1 MKAVAGYTLLVA
13 GVFAAQGLGVGG
25 FAKASDSRS
34 AAKETQV
41 GQKVAFNVADSVR
54 PPVPD
59 LPEIPFEQVQK
70 GNDTKVIVKSLGTCP
85 DQATIAKKV
94 AEAKKTVAKMAVAK
108 KTPGVMDFASPDGT
122 RMVIFDEESQK
133 ELDNAMRLLDSTMS
147 DKLKSKL
154 QKLSITVE
162 SKGNKMP
169 TTPSVPRSH
178 VDPPAVVH
186 MSGLPGA

>member
-25 FAKASDSRS
+25 FSKAPDNRSVAK
-34 AAKETQV
+34 KTQE
-41 GQKVAFNVADSVR
+41 GQKVAFNVRNVES
-54 PPVPD
+54 PSVPD
-59 LPEIPFEQVQK
+59 LPVIPFEPVQK

-85 DQATIAKKV
+85 DQAAIGKKV
-94 AEAKKTVAKMAVAK
+94 AEAKKMAANLAPAK
-108 KTPGVMDFASPDGT
+108 KTASAFNVPGPDGN

-133 ELDNAMRLLDSTMS
+133 ELENAMRLLDSMKA
-147 DKLKSKL
+147 DQLKSKL
-154 QKLSITVE
+154 QKLSITLE

-169 TTPSVPRSH
+169 THKSAPQAH
-178 VDPPAVVH
+178 VDPPVVID

>member
-25 FAKASDSRS
+25 FSKAPDNRSVAK
-34 AAKETQV
+34 KTQE
-41 GQKVAFNVADSVR
+41 GQKVAFNVRNVES
-54 PPVPD
+54 PSVPD
-59 LPEIPFEQVQK
+59 LPVIPFEPVQK

-85 DQATIAKKV
+85 DQAAIAKKI
-94 AEAKKTVAKMAVAK
+94 AEAKKMAANLAPAK
-108 KTPGVMDFASPDGT
+108 KTPSVFNVPGPDGN

-133 ELDNAMRLLDSTMS
+133 ELENAMRLLDSMKA
-147 DKLKSKL
+147 DQLKSKL
-154 QKLSITVE
+154 QKLSITIE

-169 TTPSVPRSH
+169 VHKSAPQPH
-178 VDPPAVVH
+178 VDLPAVID